1 MAKLTATQQTIV
13 NAFAVYKEGSTAVV
27 RAFEAA
33 IHNFWHVDSCNPT
46 NLEFFLNAAKRWP
59 VLQRTAVA
67 LLTKKGDEALAYFE
81 IKKDK
86 EGVFTVKNQAD
97 ITKAMKVIARQN
109 VAKFIAMEYTSLMH
123 EKSIKI
129 EVSFDAGKAAN
140 SIRNAIMA
148 QVKAMMAANGDVDK
162 AIITKIIN
170 DATAEALNE
179 ENMLKA
185 QIDGQKLAKKAAD
198 AEAKKA
204 QGLPTIEAKAA

>member
-1 MAKLTATQQTIV
+1 MAKLTATQQIIV

-27 RAFEAA
+27 RAFESA
-33 IHNFWHVDSCNPT
+33 IHNFWHVDSCNPS

-67 LLTKKGDEALAYFE
+67 LLTKKGDEALAYLE

-86 EGVFTVKNQAD
+86 DGVFTIKNQSD
-97 ITKAMKVIARQN
+97 ITKQMKVIARQN

-123 EKSIKI
+123 EKSIKFDI
-129 EVSFDAGKAAN
+129 SFDADKAAG

-148 QVKAMMAANGDVDK
+148 QVKAMMAANGDVDAEIIK
-162 AIITKIIN
+162 GLITK
-170 DATAEALNE
+170 ATADALSE
-179 ENMLKA
+179 EFMLKA
-185 QIDGQKLAKKAAD
+185 KVAGQQLKAKAEE

-204 QGLPTIEAKAA
+204 AGLPVAKAA

>member
-27 RAFEAA
+27 RAFENA

-67 LLTKKGDEALAYFE
+67 LLSKKGDEALAYLE

-86 EGVFTVKNQAD
+86 EGVFTVKNAAD
-97 ITKAMKVIARQN
+97 ITKAMKVLARQN

-123 EKSIKI
+123 EKSIKFDI
-129 EVSFDAGKAAN
+129 TFDADKAAG

-148 QVKAMMAANGDVDK
+148 QVKAMMAANGDVDAEVIK
-162 AIITKIIN
+162 TLITK
-170 DATAEALNE
+170 ATADALSDE
-179 ENMLKA
+179 SMLKA
-185 QIDGQKLAKKAAD
+185 KMAGQALKAKAEE

-204 QGLPTIEAKAA
+204 AGLPVAKAA